1 MPCVAIDV
9 TNGTVTVGIL
19 PPEAIAQYASAM
31 QPAQSVDDAMGT
43 AQDLLSGQTGAQ
55 AQDAM
60 QGGPEMAPAEPN
72 PAQKDQLWTQV
83 RNDRKAAM

>member
-9 TNGTVTVGIL
+9 GTDGSVKVGLL

-31 QPAQSVDDAMGT
+31 QPAQSVEDAMTT
-43 AQDLLSGQTGAQ
+43 AQSLLSGQPGEQ
-55 AQDAM
+55 APDPMAEP
-60 QGGPEMAPAEPN
+60 GPE
-72 PAQKDQLWTQV
+72 QKDQLWTQV